1 MQSSQATS
9 LSQREVQTLN
19 PEKIATT
26 NQQLQSVKIHLQR
39 LLQVSAEQSAD
50 NRIALIKAYSQALS
64 FHFVLAIRAFMQEMA
79 ADYRIDIS
87 PEDSF
92 SQLNSKLQRVEIVC
106 QQCVVLAQLEEDP
119 NSWLEWLA
127 GEYNK
132 FLALASPVTLKNNL
146 GNENLIG
153 LKDLPIIQVE
163 QQYEYSYRQLL
174 ELVEQYRLLM
184 QEW

>member
-64 FHFVLAIRAFMQEMA
+64 FHFVLAKRAFMQEMA

-87 PEDSF
+87 P
-92 SQLNSKLQRVEIVC
+92 
-106 QQCVVLAQLEEDP
+106 
-119 NSWLEWLA
+119 
-127 GEYNK
+127 
-132 FLALASPVTLKNNL
+132 
-146 GNENLIG
+146 
-153 LKDLPIIQVE
+153 
-163 QQYEYSYRQLL
+163 
-174 ELVEQYRLLM
+174 
-184 QEW
+184 